1 MEFQFV
7 EKRMKHQMEEQQ
19 KTKLPKLQIPR
30 FQGTVTDWVRFWEQF
45 EEEIDKCE
53 HHAVITKFWYLSKA
67 AKD

>member
-1 MEFQFV
+1 MEFEFE
-7 EKRMKHQMEEQQ
+7 EKRMKHQMKEQQ

-30 FQGTVTDWVRFWEQF
+30 FEGTVTDWVRFWEQF

-53 HHAVITKFWYLSKA
+53 HHAVITRFLYLSKP